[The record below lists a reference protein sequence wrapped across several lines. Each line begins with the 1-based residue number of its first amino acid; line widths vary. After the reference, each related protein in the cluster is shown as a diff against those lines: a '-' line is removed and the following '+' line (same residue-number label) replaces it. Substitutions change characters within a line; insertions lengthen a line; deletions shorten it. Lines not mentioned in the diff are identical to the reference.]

1 MLSKNAGLLIHNTI
15 ILYVPLYESETWSL
29 ALKERTEKE
38 LSKRKVLRRV
48 LGSKEEGEKQD
59 DG

>member
-1 MLSKNAGLLIHNTI
+1 LLIQNTI
-15 ILYVPLYESETWSL
+15 ILYVALYESETWSL
-29 ALKERTEKE
+29 APKERTEKE

-48 LGSKEEGEKQD
+48 LGSKEEGKKQD